1 MTVDHLTP
9 KCKRGSKARVS
20 HFEIKMRGNEFVFS
34 TPFFHLFCHLHER
47 TSGQIPF
54 KPKWPNRPNFIFHA
68 RKEFVIIT
76 SPGQDG
82 IRELVLGWT
91 CTIERHL
98 VLRRYVL
105 MAEWLC
111 ISHASMIFFY
121 VVLMNVWHSYHL
133 LLNGEHSSKVHRAK
147 KSD

>member
-1 MTVDHLTP
+1 MSLFSAP
-9 KCKRGSKARVS
+9 L
-20 HFEIKMRGNEFVFS
+20 FS
-34 TPFFHLFCHLHER
+34 TSFVIYMKGLVDKSL
-47 TSGQIPF
+47 SSQNGQI
-54 KPKWPNRPNFIFHA
+54 PNFIFHA

-111 ISHASMIFFY
+111 ISHARPLFFY
-121 VVLMNVWHSYHL
+121 VGINECMALI
-133 LLNGEHSSKVHRAK
+133 SSTTEWGAQQQSTQSKEE
-147 KSD
+147 